1 MLLTNN
7 AILIRAAERN
17 YHKFLVPTSMVDAKK
32 IVRHYT
38 KSDQSDLDIKTSVNK
53 IGEIVNLSQELNTK
67 LWDALNSGADFSE
80 YEELY
85 CEIAQLDVLSN
96 IEIDKAKREYAVDSV
111 AEIKR
116 LRKKYEIRDD
126 DGRQVK
132 PNFFGKIARMKGY
145 YDSVGKN
152 YRFHNTTMDFLQHSL
167 NSYRTSYA
175 YTSFIPFSELLVND
189 AYLQKSVS
197 YSQVERIL
205 EFVRDMRSKIRAV
218 WDGTDENLDN
228 YGKAILV
235 HEIRQEYINYIK
247 SLRIS
252 PHTAYRLML
261 AIEEPQNKDI
271 SRTLVYTL
279 FSAPNQCFLDLIE
292 QSRTPIS
299 TLTEVSDGLWDV
311 EIYGFHFRR
320 ETAMCPKTMSD
331 NC

>member
-1 MLLTNN
+1 M
-7 AILIRAAERN
+7 
-17 YHKFLVPTSMVDAKK
+17 
-32 IVRHYT
+32 
-38 KSDQSDLDIKTSVNK
+38 
-53 IGEIVNLSQELNTK
+53 
-67 LWDALNSGADFSE
+67 
-80 YEELY
+80 
-85 CEIAQLDVLSN
+85 
-96 IEIDKAKREYAVDSV
+96 
-111 AEIKR
+111 
-116 LRKKYEIRDD
+116 RKKYEIRDD

-205 EFVRDMRSKIRAV
+205 GFVRDMRSKIRAV

-271 SRTLVYTL
+271 SRTLFYTL

-299 TLTEVSDGLWDV
+299 TLTEVSDGPWDV

-320 ETAMCPKTMSD
+320 ETVICPKTTSD

>member
-1 MLLTNN
+1 M
-7 AILIRAAERN
+7 
-17 YHKFLVPTSMVDAKK
+17 
-32 IVRHYT
+32 
-38 KSDQSDLDIKTSVNK
+38 
-53 IGEIVNLSQELNTK
+53 
-67 LWDALNSGADFSE
+67 
-80 YEELY
+80 
-85 CEIAQLDVLSN
+85 SN

-271 SRTLVYTL
+271 SRTLFYTL

-299 TLTEVSDGLWDV
+299 TLTEVSDGPWDV

-320 ETAMCPKTMSD
+320 ETVICPKTTSD